1 MDNLFYV
8 LMIPF
13 VFLFIDSATLFPS
26 HSFGSSSVQFIFW
39 TGFFVFL
46 GLTLFLFTSLFIL
59 PSFAKR
65 LLGIVFSLPFLNRWK
80 TNVLTTGENIEKT
93 ALLMRKEPFG
103 YWIKVF
109 LATCGSWIS
118 RYLVINALLQ
128 AFLQLGILDHILLL
142 GKQLVLW
149 LLMRVSPTPGGSGI
163 AEYAFG
169 ELLVDFS
176 QSALLLASLAIVW
189 RLMSYFPYLFIGAFL
204 LPRWLKKRA

>member
-1 MDNLFYV
+1 MTGVQTCALP
-8 LMIPF
+8 I
-13 VFLFIDSATLFPS
+13 
-26 HSFGSSSVQFIFW
+26 SS
-39 TGFFVFL
+39 
-46 GLTLFLFTSLFIL
+46 LFLL
-59 PSFAKR
+59 PSFAKHF
-65 LLGIVFSLPFLNRWK
+65 LGFIFSLPFLNRWK
-80 TNVLTTGENIEKT
+80 TKVQTTGENIEKT
-93 ALLMRKEPFG
+93 ALLMRKEPFF
-103 YWIKVF
+103 YWVKVF

-189 RLMSYFPYLFIGAFL
+189 RLMSYFPSLS
-204 LPRWLKKRA
+204 